1 MMLTCSLPPTNFDR
15 PSIKLRAF
23 SSSSRTRSAIL
34 GLLISS
40 AAQTSAATNHGSPSM
55 TITRSGFSS
64 KEKIDGTCVPAIFS
78 FEEKSLRVI
87 FIDGEPWFVAADVCA
102 ALEISNPS
110 MALRVLDDDEKALSL
125 IEGLSK
131 LVGGNEQVNI
141 INDSG
146 LYTLTLRCRDAVK
159 KGSLPH

>member
-64 KEKIDGTCVPAIFS
+64 KEKIDGTDVP
-78 FEEKSLRVI
+78 
-87 FIDGEPWFVAADVCA
+87 WADA
-102 ALEISNPS
+102 D
-110 MALRVLDDDEKALSL
+110 MALLLVERLQPLFSAGGGQALKTATSRRAYFPFGSCISL
-125 IEGLSK
+125 TPAHSPHPTRAIK
-131 LVGGNEQVNI
+131 PAH
-141 INDSG
+141 
-146 LYTLTLRCRDAVK
+146 CRAAFAA
-159 KGSLPH
+159 